1 MPPKKAKGGKKGA
14 KKAGKQWSE
23 SHVKCMLVWCGVVWC
38 GVVYFDTKKDVDNS
52 CSCVLDANAEEGS
65 TDPKVLLIKAEKE
78 KQSLQI
84 QLGSSSL
91 KWKMVV

>member
-1 MPPKKAKGGKKGA
+1 
-14 KKAGKQWSE
+14 
-23 SHVKCMLVWCGVVWC
+23 VKCMMVWCGMVC
-38 GVVYFDTKKDVDNS
+38 FETKKDVYNS

-65 TDPKVLLIKAEKE
+65 TDPKVLLAKAEKE

-91 KWKMVV
+91 EWKMVV

>member
-1 MPPKKAKGGKKGA
+1 M
-14 KKAGKQWSE
+14 
-23 SHVKCMLVWCGVVWC
+23 MGVVWC
-38 GVVYFDTKKDVDNS
+38 GVVCFEPQKMVYNS

-65 TDPKVLLIKAEKE
+65 TDPKVLLAKAEKE

-91 KWKMVV
+91 EGKIIV